1 MNKVKRSWG
10 GIALS
15 LAVLALLLTSAAPRA
30 SADSVTTISITNP
43 NTALSGLT
51 SPFATVTIDCTTTTT
66 CTVTFTADS
75 ANGYQLMDS
84 SAADLNVNGSFAVSN
99 YSSTTLP
106 GGGFSS
112 NNATFGGAGQ
122 VDGFGNFN
130 LTTNLNDGS
139 GSAVNTISF
148 TITATNGN
156 SWADAAAVV
165 TPNNGGSTAAVHVV
179 NCILAPCSS
188 TVATGYAAN
197 GSQVPEPGSLTLF
210 GSGLLSLA
218 ALLRRRLNRS
228 RT

>member
-15 LAVLALLLTSAAPRA
+15 LAVLAVLLTAAAPPA
-30 SADSVTTISITNP
+30 SADSITISITNP
-43 NTALSGLT
+43 NTALAGLT
-51 SPFATVTIDCTTTTT
+51 SPFATVTINCSSTTS

-84 SAADLNVNGSFAVSN
+84 SAADLNVNGSFAVSS
-99 YSSTTLP
+99 YSTTTLA
-106 GGGFSS
+106 GSGFTS
-112 NNATFGGAGQ
+112 NTATFGGAGQ

-139 GSAVNTISF
+139 ASAVNTISF

-156 SWADAAAVV
+156 SWADAAAVL
-165 TPNNGGSTAAVHVV
+165 TPNSGGSTAAVHVV
-179 NCILAPCSS
+179 NCILAPCSGS
-188 TVATGYAAN
+188 VATGYAAD

-218 ALLRRRLNRS
+218 ALLRRRMNRS
-228 RT
+228 RA